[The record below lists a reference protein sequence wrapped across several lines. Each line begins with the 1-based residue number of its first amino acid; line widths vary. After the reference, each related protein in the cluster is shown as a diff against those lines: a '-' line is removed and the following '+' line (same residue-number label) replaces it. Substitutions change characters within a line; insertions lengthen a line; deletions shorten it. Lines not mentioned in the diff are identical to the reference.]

1 MQVKKFIGGFTFIEL
16 VIVIGIIGIIAAI
29 GIPAYKD
36 HQNAAKRALVVS
48 TANNLRTLIETTIA
62 RCTLNDEVIMP
73 NGEKIDCTVSNY
85 FHNVTRMNLIFKNQF
100 PGKNPFDPRYDLVNV
115 SGSGCNIRGKI
126 NLDYTSWSFPGPTRM
141 AMCYITDVDS
151 QSYYFFLEHWP
162 RY

>member
-16 VIVIGIIGIIAAI
+16 VIVIGIIGVIAAI

-36 HQNAAKRALVVS
+36 HQNAAKRALVIS